1 MAISDIKE
9 YAHLSSEDVEQLG
22 AELDAIRRDVVESL
36 GEADAGYIRH
46 TIAFQRIL
54 DAAARVVIQT
64 SRTKIGCDRGRN
76 GPRHRQERREH
87 GDRAQRRPTAS
98 GIG

>member
-9 YAHLSSEDVEQLG
+9 YAHLGAEDVEQLG

-36 GEADAGYIRH
+36 GEADARYIRR

-54 DAAARVVIQT
+54 DATARVVIQT
-64 SRTKIGCDRGRN
+64 SRTKTGAIAGAVALAIAKSVENMEIGHN
-76 GPRHRQERREH
+76 VS
-87 GDRAQRRPTAS
+87 TAS